1 MTGGE
6 EALTE
11 ASNQPGIPP
20 FRFYICYCWS
30 GEWIYYLCQ
39 QTNTKNK
46 KRLGVHATNQLL
58 KEKQELPRQTTRT
71 IESSNDPIGE
81 ASCSLSPHFPWDQEK
96 APKKKK
102 DWSQSQVQWLVGK
115 PFQANLLIHIHV
127 KPLQPILH
135 TNHPPLTVMAL
146 SQGFY
151 GFSPVEK
158 DIS

>member
-58 KEKQELPRQTTRT
+58 KEKQELPRQTTRSYP
-71 IESSNDPIGE
+71 SSRAMIQLEKQAALCHPI
-81 ASCSLSPHFPWDQEK
+81 SLGTK
-96 APKKKK
+96 NKLKRRRTYR
-102 DWSQSQVQWLVGK
+102 
-115 PFQANLLIHIHV
+115 NLRY
-127 KPLQPILH
+127 
-135 TNHPPLTVMAL
+135 N
-146 SQGFY
+146 G
-151 GFSPVEK
+151 
-158 DIS
+158 